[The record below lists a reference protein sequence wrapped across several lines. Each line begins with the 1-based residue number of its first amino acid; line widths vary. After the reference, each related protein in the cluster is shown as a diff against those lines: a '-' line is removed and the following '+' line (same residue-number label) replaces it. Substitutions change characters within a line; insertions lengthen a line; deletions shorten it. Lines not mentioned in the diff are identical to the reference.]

1 MGMFQRFVDRST
13 LSDEYDEYE
22 DGYEEY
28 DDEERLD
35 ADVSPIR
42 SVPSVPQLARIVT
55 VHPTSFSEVR
65 AFADQYRSGLPV
77 ILNLT
82 ETDTES
88 RKRIVDFA
96 LGLCFGLEGQL
107 NKVSEDVL
115 LMTPH
120 TVTMDE
126 HAAAGGAP
134 AF

>member
-22 DGYEEY
+22 DGYDEY
-28 DDEERLD
+28 ADEEHLD
-35 ADVSPIR
+35 AEVSPIR

-65 AFADQYRSGLPV
+65 AFAEQYRSGLPV

-107 NKVSEDVL
+107 NKVSADVL

-126 HAAAGGAP
+126 HAASGNST
-134 AF
+134 F